1 MHLKKN
7 KKILVYCFLLIFLG
21 SINNK
26 YLNNLQIFQIKNF
39 ELIGLDQK
47 EKFDL
52 LDQLDEIKNQNIF
65 SISKEKIIQIL
76 NSNNLIESFLIIKKY
91 PSELNIVIKKT
102 SYLANINIEEK
113 NYLIGSNKKL
123 IRTEF
128 IYQDLPIV
136 FGNPSVDDFFIL
148 KKNISNSSINFE
160 EIDKLYF
167 FKSKRWD
174 LKLKNGILIKLPI
187 ENLIEALNDYSY
199 AAELPQF
206 DNVKIFDMRIKKQV
220 IINEL

>member
-1 MHLKKN
+1 MHLEKN
-7 KKILVYCFLLIFLG
+7 KKILIYCFILIFLG

-26 YLNNLQIFQIKNF
+26 YLDNIQIFQIKNF
-39 ELIGLDQK
+39 ELIGLDQQ
-47 EKFDL
+47 EKLDL
-52 LDQLDEIKNQNIF
+52 LDQLEEIKNQNIF
-65 SISKEKIIQIL
+65 LISKEKIIQIL
-76 NSNNLIESFLIIKKY
+76 NSNNLIESFFIIKKY
-91 PSELNIVIKKT
+91 PSKLNIVIKKT
-102 SYLANINIEEK
+102 SYLANMNIEEK

-123 IRTEF
+123 IKTEF

-148 KKNISNSSINFE
+148 KKDISNSSINFE

-187 ENLIEALNDYSY
+187 KNLIEALNNYSH
-199 AAELPQF
+199 AIELPQF